1 MIRWLLVFTA
11 ILLVHIS
18 SFASPYDK
26 WWNEGNRCY
35 NQKQYDSAA
44 YYFEQIAALK
54 PADAAVYYNLGNTY
68 YRLNKI
74 GPAVLNYERALQ
86 IEPSHQLAKDNLTL
100 TISRIEKPIATVEDI
115 FFVRWW
121 KSITAESTTTTWSVL
136 SLLLFIT
143 VICIATLKVLGI
155 IKFIPRQVQ
164 PALIALWAVTLILA
178 IASTTHTLKLKA
190 VVMTDGTQL
199 MNNSKQGKSIGNI
212 PEGTTVEINNETGAL
227 TEITLPD
234 GRSGFVEKNSLTKI

>member
-1 MIRWLLVFTA
+1 MIKWLLLVVA

-68 YRLNKI
+68 YRLNEI
-74 GPAVLNYERALQ
+74 GKAVLNYERTLQ
-86 IEPSHQLAKDNLTL
+86 IEPTHQQAKDNLAL

-115 FFVRWW
+115 FFVQWW
-121 KSITAESTTTTWSVL
+121 KALTSPATTAMWSIISLVL
-136 SLLLFIT
+136 FLGTIG
-143 VICIATLKVLGI
+143 IALMKVLG
-155 IKFIPRQVQ
+155 KPLFATGRVQ
-164 PALIALWAVTLILA
+164 ATLISLWLVTLILA
-178 IASTTHTLKLKA
+178 IASTSQKLAEKA
-190 VVMTDGTQL
+190 VVME
-199 MNNSKQGKSIGNI
+199 NNTTLLNGNKTGKSIGNI
-212 PEGTTVEINNETGAL
+212 PEGTTVEINSEAGQM

-234 GRSGFVEKNSLTKI
+234 GRSGWVEKNSLTRI